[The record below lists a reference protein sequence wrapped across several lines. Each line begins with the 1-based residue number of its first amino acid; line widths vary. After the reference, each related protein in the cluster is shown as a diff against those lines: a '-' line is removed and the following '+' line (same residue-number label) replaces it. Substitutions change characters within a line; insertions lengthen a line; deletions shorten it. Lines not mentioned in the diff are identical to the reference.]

1 MTIWYDVSGL
11 VDWRRPHLGGIERTA
26 AGILDG
32 LHRLGVPTRLV
43 HFPHGGREFQL
54 AAEGDLPEAV
64 RGMCDW
70 LEPPASACPAAAPL
84 EPPAIADP
92 EAEARAKRRQ
102 RQREAIYGSG
112 AEGEAFRAAWVSFRA
127 AGRSVVRHA
136 AHRVGLGRPRMA
148 HAAPTAPTV
157 NSPPPPATA
166 SALGVPFTS
175 GDVLFSLGGTFATP
189 GHPAAVDAA
198 RAQGAR
204 IVRMVYDMV
213 PVTKPQ
219 WLAPRSIEVAWLRH
233 VVERSDVVLAIS
245 ECTRREVADYCR
257 EAALDPPRIE
267 VVRLGDVLGHA
278 PPSSLP
284 APLPRFVPRRPFLL
298 CVSSLNVRKN
308 HRCLYDAWSVLAAER
323 GEQCPDLL
331 CVGMSHGHVAE
342 LVHEIR
348 HDRSVNR
355 HLHLLDGI
363 QDAELDWYY
372 RNCVATIYPSKH
384 EGWGLPIA
392 ESLGYGKLCLAS
404 SAASMQEIS
413 DLPEFF
419 APHDTPRLVALVARC
434 LDDPD
439 WRAGRETHIR
449 REFRGTTWTATAAA
463 TLAAAGIPITT
474 GVAA

>member
-11 VDWRRPHLGGIERTA
+11 VDWERPHLGGIERTA

-32 LHRLGVPTRLV
+32 LHRLGVPTGLV
-43 HFPHGGREFQL
+43 HFPRDGAAFAP
-54 AAEGDLPEAV
+54 AAETDLPAAV
-64 RGMCDW
+64 RRMCDW
-70 LEPPASACPAAAPL
+70 LQAPVASAPATVD
-84 EPPAIADP
+84 PPPTADAR
-92 EAEARAKRRQ
+92 AEARARRRQ
-102 RQREAIYGSG
+102 RRRELIYGAG
-112 AEGEAFRAAWVSFRA
+112 EDGEALRTAWISFRK
-127 AGRSVVRHA
+127 AGRNLVHQA
-136 AHRVGLGRPRMA
+136 ARRIGLARPGSSG
-148 HAAPTAPTV
+148 TE
-157 NSPPPPATA
+157 SPPPTAAAPSAPPAPPA
-166 SALGVPFTS
+166 PQVVFRP
-175 GDVLFSLGGTFATP
+175 GDVLLSLGGTFATP

-198 RAQGAR
+198 CAQGAR

-245 ECTRREVADYCR
+245 ECTRRELIDYCA
-257 EAALDPPRIE
+257 EAGLTPPRIE
-267 VVRLGDVLGHA
+267 VVRLGDVIDHA
-278 PPSSLP
+278 RP
-284 APLPRFVPRRPFLL
+284 ANVPAALPRYVPRRPFLL

-323 GEQCPDLL
+323 GEACPDLL
-331 CVGMSHGHVAE
+331 CAGMSHGHVAE

-348 HDRSVNR
+348 HDRIVNR

-363 QDAELDWYY
+363 TDAELDWYY
-372 RNCVATIYPSKH
+372 RHCVATVYPSKH

-404 SAASMQEIS
+404 SAASMPEIS

-419 APHDTPRLVALVARC
+419 APHDTPRLVGLVARC
-434 LDDPD
+434 IDDPT
-439 WRAGRETHIR
+439 WRIGREERIS
-449 REFRGTTWTATAAA
+449 REFRPTSWTDTAAA
-463 TLAAAGIPITT
+463 TLAAVGLATAT